1 MIQKFGAK
9 TLDRFA
15 ALAMTNQQL
24 IAWVHGEER
33 SDAAL
38 RRHGCQS
45 EHSRSEW
52 PEGQIADAICSPV
65 SSFDAPLDWRKIK
78 MDSRFR
84 GNDELGTTDDV
95 VP

>member
-15 ALAMTNQQL
+15 TLAMTNQQH

-33 SDAAL
+33 SDVAL

-52 PEGQIADAICSPV
+52 PEGQTAGGSL
-65 SSFDAPLDWRKIK
+65 SSMDDRQIKGCIAPLPQ
-78 MDSRFR
+78 
-84 GNDELGTTDDV
+84 GEGLG
-95 VP
+95 